1 MIRVFFVAFSLLK
14 LNMFFNRFLDRFWVP
29 CWHHFGCQNRP
40 KSGQVR
46 SKMALDAIFFEKR
59 DFSRNL
65 IKTNEKSLFLTPRG
79 DPKRPKNSPRR
90 SQDGLEEL
98 LFRCLILSSILV
110 RFGSHFGAILA
121 PFWLP
126 FGTLWGAKLGPNSDS
141 NLKIAPRGPKRRL
154 RGPKRRPGGP
164 KRRPRGTQKAPT
176 GSQEHKKGSQEHQKG
191 TQEHPNGKKCFDVLT
206 YVARFPFLL
215 RQVYLRGLFS
225 FLGGLESLLACSCV
239 ALGVLLA
246 FLVVLGAVFDRS

>member
-1 MIRVFFVAFSLLK
+1 MLPK
-14 LNMFFNRFLDRFWVP
+14 M
-29 CWHHFGCQNRP
+29 RP
-40 KSGQVR
+40 KRPPDAPKSSQVR
-46 SKMALDAIFFEKR
+46 SKMAIDAIFFEKR

-110 RFGSHFGAILA
+110 RFWSHFGAILA

-126 FGTLWGAKLGPNSDS
+126 FGTLWGAKIGPNSDS

-164 KRRPRGTQKAPT
+164 KRRP
-176 GSQEHKKGSQEHQKG
+176 KG
-191 TQEHPNGKKCFDVLT
+191 TQEAPKRHPRAAKSTKKGAKSTKKARKSTQTARNALT
-206 YVARFPFLL
+206 
-215 RQVYLRGLFS
+215 FS
-225 FLGGLESLLACSCV
+225 HM
-239 ALGVLLA
+239 
-246 FLVVLGAVFDRS
+246 